1 MQMPRTTKRL
11 LLAVGLLSAVALAV
25 TACGGDDK
33 DKPFSLGGDSQVVG
47 FTPTPTARFPEGPKA
62 TATPDGHGTP
72 APTSGPTTPPPTGG
86 GNGNVTAGRQV
97 FTGSGCTGCHAI
109 QGIST
114 GSVGP
119 NLTRIGTVAETRV
132 AGKTA
137 EQYIKESIENPGAFI
152 APGFPNAMPGGLA
165 SGTNLDNLV
174 AFLLAQK

>member
-1 MQMPRTTKRL
+1 MARFMKKML
-11 LLAVGLLSAVALAV
+11 IAAGLISAVAITV
-25 TACGGDDK
+25 TACGGDGK
-33 DKPFSLGGDSQVVG
+33 DEPFSLGGDSQVVG

-62 TATPDGHGTP
+62 TATPAHGT
-72 APTSGPTTPPPTGG
+72 AVPTGGPTTPPPTGG

-97 FTGSGCTGCHAI
+97 YTNSGCSGCHTI
-109 QGIST
+109 TGIST

-137 EQYIKESIENPGAFI
+137 GQYIKESIENPGAFI
-152 APGFPNAMPGGLA
+152 VPTFANAMPPGLA